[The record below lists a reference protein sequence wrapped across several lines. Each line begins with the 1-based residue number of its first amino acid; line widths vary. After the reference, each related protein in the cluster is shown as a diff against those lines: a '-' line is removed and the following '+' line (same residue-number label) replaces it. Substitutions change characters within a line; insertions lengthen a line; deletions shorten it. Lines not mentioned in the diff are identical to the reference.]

1 MYAML
6 RDKLYTILSEDADR
20 FTIRILPEAE
30 ILKAHF
36 EGFSI
41 VPGVCVTRIATELLQ
56 EKLGGIILSKG
67 ISVRFLN
74 PVYPDGKDLQ
84 YSFQI
89 DGLKVKAEVSSGNE
103 KKAVMNLEYERQ
115 DSAHI

>member
-1 MYAML
+1 MYNML
-6 RDKLYTILSEDADR
+6 RDKLYTILSEDADT
-20 FTIRILPEAE
+20 FTIRIIPEAE

-36 EGFSI
+36 EGYPI

-56 EKLGGIILSKG
+56 EKLGGIFLSKG

-74 PVYPDGKDLQ
+74 PVCPDGKDLR
-84 YSFQI
+84 YSFQT
-89 DGLKVKAEVSSGNE
+89 DGLKVRVEVSSADE